1 MKKWVINMVVI
12 IIIVGAGASVY
23 GYFSDKREL
32 PSTSTTQTLMASA
45 EFGYVEATYKN
56 SLS

>member
-1 MKKWVINMVVI
+1 MKKWVINIVVF
-12 IIIVGAGASVY
+12 IIIVAAGASVY

-32 PSTSTTQTLMASA
+32 PSTSTTQTQMAWA
-45 EFGYVEATYKN
+45 DLGYVEATYKN